1 MNLLASRIGSLMTAV
16 VVGLSLH
23 GNATAQP
30 AEAQLL
36 KTVRE
41 IETKL
46 DARIGVLV
54 RDTASQW
61 EWGHRQDER
70 FLMASTF
77 KSVLCGAV
85 LDRVE
90 RGLMSLDEQLEIRR
104 DELVAYSPVTEKAA
118 GKTMSV
124 SDLCLATLDISDNTA
139 ANILIERLG
148 GTQEVTAFARSIGD
162 AVTRLDRIEPDLNL
176 FVPGDPRD
184 TTTPAAILTT
194 WESMLLGDALSSRH
208 RALLLDWMS
217 RGGVTGA
224 LLRASTPDNWHVA
237 DKSGGGQQ
245 HTRNLVAMVTPPD
258 DEPHLIAIYVSDT
271 QADWAARNQ
280 AVKEI
285 GEAIVQVISHR

>member
-1 MNLLASRIGSLMTAV
+1 MILLASRIGSLMTAV
-16 VVGLSLH
+16 IVGLSLY

-30 AEAQLL
+30 AEAQLF

-41 IETKL
+41 IEKKL

-54 RDTASQW
+54 RDTASEW

-85 LDRVE
+85 LDRVG
-90 RGLMSLDEQLEIRR
+90 RGQMSLDEQLEIRG

-118 GKTMSV
+118 GETMSV

-139 ANILIERLG
+139 ANILIARLG
-148 GTQEVTAFARSIGD
+148 GTQEVTAFARSVGD
-162 AVTRLDRIEPDLNL
+162 AVTRLDRMEPDLNL

-194 WESMLLGDALSSRH
+194 WESMLLGDALSPKH

-245 HTRNLVAMVTPPD
+245 HTRNLVAMVTPQD
-258 DEPHLIAIYVSDT
+258 DETHLVAIYVSDT
-271 QADWAARNQ
+271 PADWAARNQ

-285 GEAIVQVISHR
+285 GEAIVRMISHR